1 MRHDH
6 GDRPKRR
13 SGRFYAYLTGTRG
26 TSAGGLVPLRMGPIA
41 VPRVLDTYS
50 RCQRSFRLDA
60 DGRAATP
67 PAASVVLGTGLCG
80 HIPDVCQQRTQRL
93 ALLTEHL
100 HGGRCARPQQRTDPF
115 AQPGR
120 LPR

>member
-1 MRHDH
+1 MLI
-6 GDRPKRR
+6 PTLVM
-13 SGRFYAYLTGTRG
+13 GRLAAALLCAGISEVRTVLGT
-26 TSAGGLVPLRMGPIA
+26 
-41 VPRVLDTYS
+41 LDTYS
-50 RCQRSFRLDA
+50 RCQRCFKLEA
-60 DGRAATP
+60 DGTAATP
-67 PAASVVLGTGLCG
+67 PTASVVLGTGLCG

-93 ALLTEHL
+93 ALLMEHL